1 MEVRLSEEFV
11 SDLLGLRSNLQQK
24 CRNILTTIR
33 RGDAKSIRSGS
44 AAGWRL
50 HQLKSSPFIS
60 ISVDMNYR
68 ILCKLEGQD
77 FRACRVVKHDLADA
91 TRINR
96 NDSVDTPYVL
106 DDTKIEAKDVYDS
119 LVSMGLPEEY
129 AKPFMGV
136 TNEKEFEDVL
146 GQVDQHLQ
154 TYALGLYE
162 TSGIIV
168 PRSKYTLFD
177 TNKDF
182 EDVLKGSMEQWEFYL
197 HPSQQYIVELPVNR
211 RLSVGGSAGTGKTVC
226 AWYRT
231 QNLAQQ
237 GYSIGFVCPNRN
249 VLEVSKRMLASLL
262 QSVDKDCYFLVPN
275 SSDDIVQLVEAVDHV
290 VVDEGQEFAT
300 NWFSVLGQT
309 LTNSST
315 GLTLFYDLNQL
326 GGNIRAGDTKHIKH
340 RLDTWYSR
348 LSSIPGLGDIKLYI
362 NYRNSR
368 EIAEYYQEALAGFLP
383 VSIQA
388 GIPSFGAGEVVIE
401 PVNDRLELGLRIARV
416 VQALRKDYHDGEIG
430 LIFNSHVREEI
441 PRLLRELRT
450 FGIKVTDDIQNK
462 EMILSTSPRN
472 IKGHERKAI
481 VFCTQHIEQSARK
494 WGQAI
499 NVYVALTR
507 ARDQLV
513 VLQSP

>member
-44 AAGWRL
+44 VAGWRL

-77 FRACRVVKHDLADA
+77 FRAWRVVKHDLADA

-119 LVSMGLPEEY
+119 LVSMGLSEEHVR
-129 AKPFMGV
+129 PFRGV
-136 TNEKEFEDVL
+136 ANEDEFIDAL
-146 GQVDQHLQ
+146 GQVDQDIQ
-154 TYALGLYE
+154 KYALGLYE
-162 TSGIIV
+162 MAGVIIS
-168 PRSKYTLFD
+168 RSKHTLFD
-177 TNKDF
+177 TSKDF
-182 EDVLKGSMEQWEFYL
+182 EAALQGSMEQWEIYL
-197 HPSQQYIVELPVNR
+197 HPSQQYIVELPVNS

-231 QNLAQQ
+231 QYLARQ
-237 GYSIGFVCPNRN
+237 GYRIGFVCPNKN
-249 VLEVSKRMLASLL
+249 VLEVSKYMIESLL
-262 QSVDKDCYFLVPN
+262 QSVDKDSYFLVPN
-275 SSDDIVQLVEAVDHV
+275 SSDDIVQLAEAVDHV

-300 NWFSVLGQT
+300 NWFPVLGQT

-326 GGNIRAGDTKHIKH
+326 GGNIPAGDTRHIKH

-348 LSSIPGLGDIKLYI
+348 LSSIPGLGNVKLYI

-368 EIAEYYQEALAGFLP
+368 EIAEYYQEVLAEFLP
-383 VSIQA
+383 DSIQA
-388 GIPSFGAGEVVIE
+388 GIPSFEAGEVVVE
-401 PVNDRLELGLRIARV
+401 TVNDRQELGLRIARV
-416 VQALRKDYHDGEIG
+416 VQALQKDYYDGEIG
-430 LIFNSHVREEI
+430 LILNGYAGKEYMGILHD
-441 PRLLRELRT
+441 LRT
-450 FGIKVTDDIQNK
+450 FGINVTNDVQNK
-462 EMILSTSPRN
+462 EMILSTSPRR

-481 VFCTQHIEQSARK
+481 VFCTPPIDQSARK
-494 WGQAI
+494 LGQAI

-507 ARDQLV
+507 ARDRLV
-513 VLQSP
+513 VLQTP